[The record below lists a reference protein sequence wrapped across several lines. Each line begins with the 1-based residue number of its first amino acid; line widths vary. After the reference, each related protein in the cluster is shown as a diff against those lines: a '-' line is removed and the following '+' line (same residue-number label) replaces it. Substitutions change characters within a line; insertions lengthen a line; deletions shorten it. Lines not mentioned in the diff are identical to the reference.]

1 MWLRRRHGGHMTE
14 APRRTVDRIFDP
26 TYVENLTTVP
36 IEELRKKKSECE
48 ALEAEVSYARRLI
61 QGKLD
66 ILRHGVE
73 RVAGGD
79 KLEVNE
85 MVEDLPGI
93 LAEGVGGS
101 GSRLTRIMAPANTE
115 TQRREVERLASSAD
129 LTRLEELSPA
139 ELQES
144 VENLSEAEKDASQRR
159 RRIQIVMDQVTAE
172 MIRRYR
178 EGSEDPTALLSN

>member
-1 MWLRRRHGGHMTE
+1 MSE

-26 TYVENLTTVP
+26 TYVDDLTTMPV
-36 IEELRKKKSECE
+36 EEIRKKKAECE

-79 KLEVNE
+79 KLEVTE

-93 LAEGVGGS
+93 LAEGVGGA
-101 GSRLTRIMAPANTE
+101 GSRITRILAPANAAV
-115 TQRREVERLASSAD
+115 QRREVERLASTAD
-129 LTRLEELSPA
+129 LTRLEELSSD
-139 ELQES
+139 ELEDI
-144 VENLSEAEKDASQRR
+144 VERLSEAEKETSHRR
-159 RRIQIVMDQVTAE
+159 RRIQGVMDQITGE
-172 MIRRYR
+172 LIRRYR
-178 EGSEDPTALLSN
+178 EGKEDPTALLST